1 MCVRNIVFVNIWLL
15 YSEDNRRMI
24 HVHLEEDINKG
35 DSINAIA
42 LVNFLKDV
50 VLKDRHGRFFRVCG

>member
-1 MCVRNIVFVNIWLL
+1 MVI

-42 LVNFLKDV
+42 LVNFLERCYIK
-50 VLKDRHGRFFRVCG
+50 G